1 MNRHRTSRRQ
11 FVAGTLAAGGMWLGT
26 GCGKND
32 PNRREVVVYSSIDDV
47 YARAMAEAFTTRTG
61 IEVRLVTDTEETKS
75 TGLLNR
81 LIAEGNRPQADVFWS
96 GDAMRAAI
104 LKQRGLAR
112 PILSEELKAYPD
124 EHRDPDGQLARFS
137 ARLRVLLFHRDRVPE
152 SSRPK
157 SIHDLAHPRFRGRS
171 CLANPLFG
179 TTSMHAAA
187 LFETLGES
195 AARQFFQSLDS
206 NDVRMLS
213 SNGEVRR
220 RVASGEFDLGLTDSD
235 DASVALLDRQPVGFV
250 LPDQDGMG
258 TLLVPSAAVL
268 IQSGPHPAE
277 GQRFIDH
284 LLSAEGEQFLADSSA
299 AQIPLR
305 RGLATPPM
313 FGRPLTDLRTL
324 NLDPDRLGRRLAE
337 LQDGFLRDWVASR
350 MAR

>member
-11 FVAGTLAAGGMWLGT
+11 FVAGTAVAGWALLGG
-26 GCGKND
+26 GCGD
-32 PNRREVVVYSSIDDV
+32 HAPGRREVVVYSSIDDV

-96 GDAMRAAI
+96 GDAMRASI

-112 PILSEELKAYPD
+112 PIVSEELKAYPD
-124 EHRDPDGQLARFS
+124 EHRDPDGKVARFS
-137 ARLRVLLFHRDRVPE
+137 ARLRVILFHRDRIPDSE
-152 SSRPK
+152 RPT
-157 SIHDLAHPRFRGRS
+157 SIHDLGKPRFRGRA

-187 LFETLGES
+187 LFETLGET
-195 AARQFFQSLDS
+195 AARQFFGALDS
-206 NDVRMLS
+206 NNVRMLS

-268 IQSGPHPAE
+268 VQSGPNPSEA
-277 GQRFIDH
+277 QRFIDH
-284 LLSAEGEQFLADSSA
+284 LLSAEGEQFLADSTA

-313 FGRPLTDLRTL
+313 FGRPLAELRTL
-324 NLDPDRLGRRLAE
+324 RMDPDRLGRRLTD
-337 LQDGFLRDWVASR
+337 LQDGFLRDWVAARMSR
-350 MAR
+350 